1 MCNHV
6 KIVTRLRGKGLFIEM
21 LLLVVAGEKFFC
33 RHEQEQLEERIPE
46 KKKYKK
52 DSKVVMKEQK

>member
-1 MCNHV
+1 
-6 KIVTRLRGKGLFIEM
+6 M

>member
-6 KIVTRLRGKGLFIEM
+6 KIVTRLRGKDLFIEM

-46 KKKYKK
+46 KKYVKRIARLL
-52 DSKVVMKEQK
+52 